1 MTWTHHSRS
10 SLAIQAVL
18 NIVESEG
25 IDPSLA
31 LKDTGI
37 EVAKILDIDT
47 HIADQLE
54 IQVIENALALLS
66 PKAGYGVIAG
76 RALRISDLGVWG
88 LTISTSPNLRSA
100 LEATARFSELPTSL
114 LSNLKLSETENK
126 VSFIVDMA
134 HLPNTIHRFMFERYF
149 TMMSRFIKDMVPRY
163 NLSEFELGLPF
174 KDPVYEA
181 QLATLIELPI
191 KNSQRDY
198 FVSFPKELLDHPFSD
213 AAPMAHAHFMAEC
226 EKLLSEHKGLPNY
239 AQKIHEYMLNQQQ
252 FSPKLEKI
260 ASHLHMSAR
269 SLRRRLN
276 EEGLNFKHI
285 VQDTKMTLAKELLT
299 TGGLPVK
306 VVADQLGYSESASFV
321 RAFKVWF
328 GRTPADLKKQS
339 VT

>member
-10 SLAIQAVL
+10 SLAIQAIL

-31 LKDTGI
+31 LNNTGL
-37 EVAKILDIDT
+37 EVAQILDIDT
-47 HIADQLE
+47 HIADDLE
-54 IQVIENALALLS
+54 VTVIENALRLL
-66 PKAGYGVIAG
+66 PQRAGYGVKAG

-114 LSNLKLSETENK
+114 LSNLKLNESKNR

-134 HLPNTIHRFMFERYF
+134 HLPKAIHRFMFERYF

-163 NLSEFELGLPF
+163 DLAEFELGLPF
-174 KDPVYEA
+174 NDPLYEE
-181 QLATLIELPI
+181 QLAKLIDLRI
-191 KNSQRDY
+191 KSKQRDY

-226 EKLLSEHKGLPNY
+226 ERLLSEHKGLPNF
-239 AQKIHEYMLNQQQ
+239 AQKIHDYMLNQQQ
-252 FSPKLEKI
+252 FSPKLETV
-260 ASHLHMSAR
+260 ASHLHLSAR
-269 SLRRRLN
+269 TLRRRLN
-276 EEGLNFKHI
+276 DEGLNFKHI

-321 RAFKVWF
+321 RAFKIWF
-328 GRTPADLKKQS
+328 ECTPADLKNQS
-339 VT
+339 A